1 MQFIKPMTNRLM
13 LAHRSDWRK
22 MVFGLCFF
30 HAIILERKKFG
41 SLGWNIS
48 YAFTDSDRDCA
59 MLLLHMYC
67 LSAKQIPWNALQYII
82 GDINYGG
89 RVTDSWD
96 QRTLKTVLG
105 NFFGPHILES
115 SK

>member
-1 MQFIKPMTNRLM
+1 
-13 LAHRSDWRK
+13 

-48 YAFTDSDRDCA
+48 YAFADSDRDCA
-59 MLLLHMYC
+59 MLLLQMYC
-67 LSAKQIPWNALQYII
+67 LTAQEIPWAALQYVT
-82 GDINYGG
+82 GEINYGG

-96 QRTLKTVLG
+96 QRTLKTILW
-105 NFFGPHILES
+105 NFFGPHTLEPGEE
-115 SK
+115 